1 MEAQVTVEVM
11 EMRADVY
18 DAVSRA
24 SSSSARLVKIAAR
37 LAVASPSS
45 NHGGAGR
52 RVCCRKTGR

>member
-24 SSSSARLVKIAAR
+24 SNSSARLVKIAAR
-37 LAVASPSS
+37 LAVAGPS